1 MSNFKKEVFGEGGM
15 LHRAFGAGYELR
27 HEQVNMSIASAK
39 AIMNREVLL
48 AEGATGVGKSFAY
61 MIPSVSPVTRQTF
74 KGPVVI
80 STSTKVLQDQIYGK
94 DVPAIL
100 DATGQPLDVVLAKG
114 RNNYISVRRLEAYL
128 NQVETGEVSF
138 ESHDVATNGLPLL
151 NALRASL
158 EATQGEFANFG
169 EDVPLEIRTAIEST
183 DTDCHGED
191 CASFGS
197 CPYQRAKQQRKH
209 ADILIVNHAL
219 LALHIAFGRVLPAEC
234 GTFIIDEAHKF
245 YESVSTVF
253 STEITLRQVHRFI
266 DMFQRKLRGFREH
279 IKDSVGMAHLAELL
293 NTFEKR
299 SRRDKNRAVDFFET
313 AQREIEDTAVYSSVC
328 SRDAV
333 RFGFAVETPELEGEV
348 LEDVLQAYV
357 EDCRRLAEIFGIVDA
372 SEDDSLED
380 VDVDDADELH
390 VDVKNL
396 SKSAS
401 EIHSRFVSILSRE
414 APSKWCYWSEVS
426 PIFSENRAS
435 VRESRTEGNGVA
447 HRQRNEQHPRFSA
460 KDIDTPYRLT
470 LKCTPIDISEQIAP
484 LFKSE
489 NAVILTSATLQV
501 SNSFDRIRQQLGL
514 SGDAVKKI
522 VNEKVYR
529 SPFPYKENVEIHL
542 FNNVLLDRPYPNAS
556 EDKVETYYQQQARL
570 VEYYVRLREGRAL
583 ILCSSNRLLHELY
596 TRLEMTF
603 EEMDVE
609 VFRQMG
615 TDRLKETVEAFKANE
630 TSVLF
635 GVASC
640 WEGLDAPG
648 ATLETVI
655 IPQLPFAP
663 PHPLI
668 DARRA
673 LLDDSENWFN
683 EISLPDMLLHLKQGA
698 GRLVRSNT
706 DTGVIAILSPR
717 PLTKRYGRD
726 IIKALPPGRL
736 VRNCRGALDFLNF

>member
-1 MSNFKKEVFGEGGM
+1 MGNFKKEVFGEGGM

-61 MIPSVSPVTRQTF
+61 MIPSVSPAIRQTF
-74 KGPVVI
+74 EGPVVI

-128 NQVETGEVSF
+128 NQVEIGEVSF
-138 ESHDVATNGLPLL
+138 ESHEVGTTALPILNG
-151 NALRASL
+151 LRASL
-158 EATQGEFANFG
+158 DATGGQFANFG
-169 EDVPLEIRTAIEST
+169 EDVPVEVRTAIEST

-197 CPYQRAKQQRKH
+197 CPYQSAKQQRKR

-279 IKDSVGMAHLAELL
+279 MQKDSVGMVNLTELL

-426 PIFSENRAS
+426 PIF
-435 VRESRTEGNGVA
+435 
-447 HRQRNEQHPRFSA
+447 
-460 KDIDTPYRLT
+460 KDTDTPYRLT

-529 SPFPYKENVEIHL
+529 SPFPYRENVEIHL
-542 FNNVLLDRPYPNAS
+542 FNNKILDRPPPSAGDS
-556 EDKVETYYQQQARL
+556 EKEAYTEQQARL
-570 VEYYVRLREGRAL
+570 VEYYCRLRGGRAL
-583 ILCSSNRLLHELY
+583 VLCSSNKLLYELY
-596 TRLEMTF
+596 ERLEPVL
-603 EEMDVE
+603 EEMGIT

-615 TDRLKETVEAFKANE
+615 TDRLKETVAAFKADK

-648 ATLETVI
+648 PTLETVI

-683 EISLPDMLLHLKQGA
+683 EISLPDMLLLMKQGA

-706 DTGVIAILSPR
+706 DKGVIAILSPR

-736 VRNCRGALDFLNF
+736 VQNCRGALDFLNF